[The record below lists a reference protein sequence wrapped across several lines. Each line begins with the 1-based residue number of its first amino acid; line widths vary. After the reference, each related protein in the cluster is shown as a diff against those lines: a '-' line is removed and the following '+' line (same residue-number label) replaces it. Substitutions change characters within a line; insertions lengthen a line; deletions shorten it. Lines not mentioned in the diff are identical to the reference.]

1 MRRFDVTVTE
11 RDLAPV
17 DHPAASKCKCK
28 CGDSGVGPVPSAPAV
43 EAAGETPPAGQAPL
57 SPLGD

>member
-1 MRRFDVTVTE
+1 MRRFEITVTE

-28 CGDSGVGPVPSAPAV
+28 CGDTGAGAVSPAPDVRGSGEGVS
-43 EAAGETPPAGQAPL
+43 EGQASL

>member
-1 MRRFDVTVTE
+1 MQRYEITVTE

-28 CGDSGVGPVPSAPAV
+28 CGDSSGGTVSLAPDV
-43 EAAGETPPAGQAPL
+43 RAGAGAPAGQAPL